1 MSENIR
7 ANLPYFSGSLP
18 ARYSDG
24 WPLPPQYPPL
34 YLPFIPMATTQK
46 IRVVLEVDLTY
57 DEQARASH
65 LPGTAVNETNTAY
78 ARALLT
84 ALQTNPSRYID
95 FIKTIVMN
103 GIQIF
108 EEDRALVGLSGM
120 DSPYTAGL
128 EILEQ
133 VIPQL
138 SPVAQAHFHLANQ
151 ENWFSESVDTIYNA
165 LSATPI
171 KMTVEYPVSQ

>member
-1 MSENIR
+1 MAAAPTVS
-7 ANLPYFSGSLP
+7 
-18 ARYSDG
+18 
-24 WPLPPQYPPL
+24 PL

-65 LPGTAVNETNTAY
+65 LPGTAVNETDTAY
-78 ARALLT
+78 ARALLA
-84 ALQTNPSRYID
+84 ALQTDPVRYVD

-103 GIQIF
+103 GIQVF
-108 EEDRALVGLSGM
+108 EEGRALVGLSGI
-120 DSPYTAGL
+120 SYPYEAGL

-138 SPVAQAHFHLANQ
+138 SPEAQAHFHLANQ
-151 ENWFSESVDTIYNA
+151 ESWFSDSVDTIYNA
-165 LSATPI
+165 LSATPT
-171 KMTVEYPVSQ
+171 KMSVEYPVIQ